1 MKGSTLTSVVQAI
14 FNRDLL
20 RQAALR
26 RGAMERERK
35 VKVLDFVLALVS
47 AGAVGPERSIAAVRR
62 AWEMLASE
70 TIAPKSFDA
79 HFNPG
84 MVRLLWELIHDLM
97 APSNR
102 ALRRQWPA
110 PLRDLYD
117 VLIIDGTHMAVDAGL
132 SDVLRDTTPGKSAL
146 KLIGVLS
153 LGEGHLTDVRAGAA
167 VHHDRKLL
175 RLGTLMRG
183 ALYLL
188 DLGFYDHSLFAAYDD
203 AGSFFVSRRK
213 SNVTPWFDFNFT
225 DPEGNE
231 LQCGLPVDALASSP
245 LLDVDARLI
254 LRDGAH
260 PSTRVFRV
268 IKLEVPVT
276 DRHDRPT
283 GKVQA
288 FWYITNLPRETWTA
302 AMIVAAYRLRWAI
315 ERIWRETKHFARLD
329 QLRSQRP
336 VVLFIFVAAS
346 LLFLL
351 LAECAVRDQIE
362 IRGVGGVSRD
372 RVMATLVAAWPDI
385 ARNLHD
391 DEGDITACLAHLAR
405 VLAVEGRHPNPGQ
418 PRRITTVFATLE
430 AEARRLTQEAA

>member
-1 MKGSTLTSVVQAI
+1 MKGSTLRSVVQAT
-14 FNRDLL
+14 FDRETLK
-20 RQAALR
+20 QAALR
-26 RGAMERERK
+26 CGAVERERK

-47 AGAVGPERSIAAVRR
+47 GGCVGPERSIAAVRR

-84 MVRLLWELIHDLM
+84 MVRLLWELIQDLM

-117 VLIIDGTHMAVDAGL
+117 VLIVDGTHMAVDSAL
-132 SDVLRDTTPGKSAL
+132 SEVLRDTTPGKSAL

-153 LGEGHLTDVRAGAA
+153 LGDGHLTDVRAGAA

-175 RLGTLMRG
+175 RLGTLARG

-188 DLGFYDHSLFAAYDD
+188 DLGFYDHGLFAAYDD
-203 AGSFFVSRRK
+203 AGAFFVSRRK

-225 DPEGNE
+225 DREGHE
-231 LQCGLPVDALASSP
+231 VRCGLSVDALASGP
-245 LLDVDARLI
+245 FLDVDARLI
-254 LRDGAH
+254 LRDGAR
-260 PSTRVFRV
+260 PGTRVFRV

-283 GKVQA
+283 GKVKA
-288 FWYITNLPRETWTA
+288 FWYITNLPRETWTP
-302 AMIVAAYRLRWAI
+302 AMIAAAYRLRWAI

-329 QLRSQRP
+329 PLRSQRP

-346 LLFLL
+346 LLVHL

-362 IRGVGGVSRD
+362 RRGVGGVSRD
-372 RVMATLVAAWPDI
+372 RVLATLVAAWPDI
-385 ARNLHD
+385 ARALHD
-391 DEGDITACLAHLAR
+391 EEGDVTTCFAHLAK
-405 VLAVEGRHPNPGQ
+405 VLAVEGRHPIPGEV
-418 PRRITTVFATLE
+418 RRIPRE
-430 AEARRLTQEAA
+430 IPHQSS